1 MTNPLPDAGLG
12 VFLLLRLR
20 QARHQATALRG
31 EGMVKVASIVVSCGC
46 VAVFAF
52 VVALIGFHFLQK
64 QKLPLGGDII
74 GLLLDMFFFTLS
86 GLLVF
91 SGGLILY
98 GSLYDSQEAAF
109 LLSKPVPDDRVYAH
123 QFVGS
128 LAVSSAAFVLLAL
141 PLLLAYG
148 ISLGAGWLYY
158 LLMPLFFLLFPLAP
172 ASLGG
177 IVCLGLVR
185 WMPNRRKEALIAI
198 IVLVILAGLV
208 WLGAGL
214 WRLRPGANS
223 SDDEALNEVLGH
235 VRFASAKILPSHW
248 TGRGLRH
255 AARGEFEPAFR
266 YLAMLFSAGTAMFC
280 LSAWVASLWYR
291 IGLDRL
297 SQRGR
302 KAFKQRFVWM
312 DKLPGLVPGIGPAER
327 ALLLKDFRTFRR
339 DPRQWGQMLV
349 FLVLLGFYFSSLRR
363 MFPGDIGW
371 VFRNGLSL
379 MNLMVVGMLLCASCG
394 RFIFPL
400 ISLEGKRVWL
410 LGLTPLPR
418 WAWLRGKMAFSVILC
433 ILFALPLL
441 LYSDISLGMPPTLVL
456 LHQFAGL
463 CLAFGLSALSAGL
476 GAVWPNFRE
485 KDPSKIA
492 VGYGGT
498 LSLILGLAY
507 LLGLVGLV
515 AAPWHILAGL
525 SGNGQFPWW
534 GWLIISPAA
543 LLGAGLAFLAI
554 TVPMHLG
561 RLNLQEQE
569 F

>member
-1 MTNPLPDAGLG
+1 MSAVHLKDPGLSA
-12 VFLLLRLR
+12 FLVLRLR
-20 QARHQATALRG
+20 QVRHQLAELRG
-31 EGMVKVASIVVSCGC
+31 EGWVKVASIGISCGF
-46 VAVFAF
+46 VAIFAF
-52 VVALIGFHFLQK
+52 VVSLAGFHFLGR
-64 QKLPLGGDII
+64 QKLPLGGDIV
-74 GLLLDMFFFTLS
+74 GLLLDMFFFALS

-91 SGGLILY
+91 SGGLVLY
-98 GSLYDSQEAAF
+98 GSLYDSQESAF

-123 QFVGS
+123 QFIGS

-148 ISLGAGWLYY
+148 ISVRASPLYY
-158 LLMPLFFLLFPLAP
+158 VLLPSYFIFFPLAP

-185 WMPNRRKEALIAI
+185 WMPNRRKEALAALISLV
-198 IVLVILAGLV
+198 VLGGLI
-208 WLGAGL
+208 WLGTGL
-214 WRLRPGANS
+214 YRLRPGATA

-235 VRFASAKILPSHW
+235 VRFASSKLLPSHW
-248 TGRGLRH
+248 MGRGLRH
-255 AARGEFEPAFR
+255 AARGDLEPAFR
-266 YLAMLFSAGTAMFC
+266 HLAMLASAGTAVFC
-280 LSAWVASLWYR
+280 LSAWFARKWYR
-291 IGLDRL
+291 VGLDRL

-302 KAFKQRFVWM
+302 KAFRQRFAWM
-312 DKLPGLVPGIGPAER
+312 DQLPGIVPGIGDAER

-418 WAWLRGKMAFSVILC
+418 WAWLRGKMAFSLLICL
-433 ILFALPLL
+433 LFSMPLL
-441 LYSDISLGMPPTLVL
+441 LYSDVSLRMPPELVL
-456 LHQFAGL
+456 LHQIAAIGL
-463 CLAFGLSALSAGL
+463 SLGLSALSAGL

-498 LSLILGLAY
+498 LSLIIGLGY
-507 LLGLVGLV
+507 LLALVGLMTL
-515 AAPWHILAGL
+515 PWHLIAGIT
-525 SGNGQFPWW
+525 NNHFPWW
-534 GWLIISPAA
+534 GWIVVLPGVVFGFV
-543 LLGAGLAFLAI
+543 LVFLAV
-554 TVPMHLG
+554 TVPVKLG
-561 RLNLQEQE
+561 RINLDEQE